1 MTRQG
6 GEMADFR
13 VVSENSE
20 EDIKKRE
27 AEEALAWPYRELAA
41 NLLRVVRGAGS
52 SARLMDQMAEVIQRS
67 REYYDIIG
75 HWPAAHTIDHILRI
89 KTPDEQ
95 MEELLQNGRCS
106 QKDLDRWENDGT
118 MAVDRAVYRI
128 CRGALQKCASQLV
141 AQTTQERTAENELH
155 EGIRGLETA
164 RDTKRR
170 R

>member
-1 MTRQG
+1 
-6 GEMADFR
+6 MADFH

-20 EDIKKRE
+20 KDIKERK

-52 SARLMDQMAEVIQRS
+52 SARLLDQMAEVIRRS
-67 REYYDIIG
+67 REYYHLIG
-75 HWPAAHTIDHILRI
+75 HWPAVHTIDAILRV

-106 QKDLDRWENDGT
+106 QEDLDRWENDGT
-118 MAVDRAVYRI
+118 MAVDRAVHRI

-141 AQTTQERTAENELH
+141 AQTAQERTAEHELH
-155 EGIRGLETA
+155 EGIRGVNTA
-164 RDTKRR
+164 REKKRR